1 MWCWTTYSPRT
12 WLTHGN
18 SRSLC
23 SQRRQCFVAMMTA
36 FRVNEIHALAR
47 DVDKLRWNQD
57 SSVSLATR
65 DGFIAKNK
73 RPTAAGQRV
82 TLQPLSEQPDLYPVV
97 HLRVYVEVTGSEEG
111 SDHLFRPL
119 RDPTVRMSPQTVST
133 WISTTIQGA
142 YAFQRTRSTLGMY
155 RPVPPLLWLRSLLVY
170 Y

>member
-1 MWCWTTYSPRT
+1 MVLDYLQSPDMADPRKLSVPL
-12 WLTHGN
+12 LTKKTVF
-18 SRSLC
+18 L
-23 SQRRQCFVAMMTA
+23 VAMATA
-36 FRVNEIHALAR
+36 FRVSEIHALAR
-47 DVDKLRWNQD
+47 DADKLRWNQD
-57 SSVSLATR
+57 GSVSLATR

-82 TLQPLSEQPDLYPVV
+82 TLQPLPEQPDLCPVA

-119 RDPTVRMSPQTVST
+119 RDPTARMSPQTVST

-155 RPVPPLLWLRSLLVY
+155 RPVPPLLWLRSLLVFY
-170 Y
+170 